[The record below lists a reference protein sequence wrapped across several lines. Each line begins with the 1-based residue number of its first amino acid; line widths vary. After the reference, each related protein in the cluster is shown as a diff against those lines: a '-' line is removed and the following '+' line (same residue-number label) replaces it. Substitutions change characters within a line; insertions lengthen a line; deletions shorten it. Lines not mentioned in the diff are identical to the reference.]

1 MAAVMMDQAHQVLV
15 APLTMN
21 QQDVK
26 CLFIL
31 VQPELQM
38 HQLFNEYTNL
48 SFQNQELLTQV
59 GMEEP

>member
-1 MAAVMMDQAHQVLV
+1 MMGLAHEALV

-31 VQPELQM
+31 VQPELKM
-38 HQLFNEYTNL
+38 HQLFGEYTNPN
-48 SFQNQELLTQV
+48 FQDQELLTQV
-59 GMEEP
+59 WLEEL